1 MEHEIS
7 TCSDEFIEKATFSG
21 KKRYHTFTK
30 LIAVTKEGYIWFI
43 SKSFPGA
50 NNDINLCNFPSNQIF
65 KCLSKN
71 EKIAADEGFKGLEQF
86 SIYTQLDA
94 ETDEEKKN

>member
-43 SKSFPGA
+43 SKY
-50 NNDINLCNFPSNQIF
+50 L
-65 KCLSKN
+65 
-71 EKIAADEGFKGLEQF
+71 
-86 SIYTQLDA
+86 
-94 ETDEEKKN
+94 